1 MEISRFPPLC
11 GVPSLGAIPHRIL
24 DAYESLKPSSL
35 VSSGCFSPSFIFTLG
50 CLFCFVECLS
60 GNQRHIKCFS
70 LPEAGKASCAAAWA
84 QGVLVSK
91 DSRVLSCLLHGAFPS
106 QGLSSLPVFLLAA
119 LWPTASALGLLRLA
133 AALKDPVHTG

>member
-84 QGVLVSK
+84 QASW
-91 DSRVLSCLLHGAFPS
+91 
-106 QGLSSLPVFLLAA
+106 SLRTLECLAA
-119 LWPTASALGLLRLA
+119 CFTVLFHHKDLALCQCSYWQPCGPQPQHWGCAGWLL
-133 AALKDPVHTG
+133 P